1 MIGCFLASISV
12 NGQTTKR
19 STKSGTSG
27 SSKQSAAKTDA
38 EFKELVKQG
47 DAAREAGRLAE
58 AVPFYVKA
66 LKLRHDWVEG
76 WWYVGTILYDEDKF
90 ADARDAFNNLVAI
103 DPKKGTAWA
112 MLGLC
117 QYQIHEY
124 QPAAVS
130 LTRAREIG
138 MDNNQQ
144 LISVVNYHTAIL
156 YNRFEQFEI
165 AFEVLREF
173 VRGANESPKVIEAFG
188 LAMLRMPFL
197 PDEIPADKREQILL
211 AGRGG
216 FDMAARRLEESRK
229 SFEDLVARYP
239 NQPNVH
245 YAYGVF
251 LISQDADA
259 AIKEFQRELEISPNH
274 VAAMLQIAFEYR
286 KRNEYEAALPL
297 AEKAVQLA
305 PKMYQGRNI
314 LGRVLLELGQVDRSI
329 KELEEGIRL
338 APTSPEMHF
347 ALARAYTRAGRK
359 EDADRE
365 REIFKQLEK
374 QSQQQGGSTQG
385 SADEKPGN
393 PAKPKPE

>member
-1 MIGCFLASISV
+1 MIGCFLVSISI
-12 NGQTTKR
+12 NAQTTKR
-19 STKSGTSG
+19 STKSRASG
-27 SSKQSAAKTDA
+27 SQKQSSKTNA
-38 EFKELVKQG
+38 EFNELVKQG
-47 DAAREAGRLAE
+47 DAAREAGRLPE
-58 AVPFYVKA
+58 AVTFYVKA
-66 LKLRHDWVEG
+66 LKIRHDWVEG
-76 WWYVGTILYDEDKF
+76 WWYVGTILYDGDKF

-117 QYQIHEY
+117 QYQTHEY
-124 QPAAVS
+124 QSAAVS
-130 LTRAREIG
+130 LTRAREAG
-138 MDNNQQ
+138 LDNNQQ
-144 LISVVNYHTAIL
+144 LTSVVNYHTAIL
-156 YNRFEQFEI
+156 YNRFDQFEI

-173 VRGANESPKVIEAFG
+173 VREGNESPKVIEAFG
-188 LAMLRMPFL
+188 LAMLRMHFL

-216 FDMAARRLEESRK
+216 FDMASRRLDEARK
-229 SFEDLVARYP
+229 SFEDLAARYP
-239 NQPNVH
+239 NEPNVH

-259 AIKEFQRELEISPNH
+259 AIKQFQRELEISPNH
-274 VAAMLQIAFEYR
+274 VAAMLQMAFEYR

-297 AEKAVQLA
+297 AEKSVQLA

-393 PAKPKPE
+393 QSKPKPE